1 MAASLTAL
9 ATVVWSDLAEASQ
22 QPQSELSDDLSD
34 PQPVKMSKVE
44 HTPLPEFG
52 IEEIMKM
59 DAPRKGKRKSPFG
72 SFEGY

>member
-9 ATVVWSDLAEASQ
+9 TTVVWSDLAEASQ
-22 QPQSELSDDLSD
+22 QPQSEFSDELSD

-44 HTPLPEFG
+44 HTALPDFG
-52 IEEIMKM
+52 IDELMKM
-59 DAPRKGKRKSPFG
+59 DASRPRKRKSPFG